1 MSNNSRNPLL
11 VPDLFL
17 CVLECLVTS
26 HLIER
31 PSKDERRILA
41 VLARTCRA
49 FSEPSLNRLWRRLNS
64 LLPLIRSFAAVV
76 DDARVKVVTD
86 HPQRGG
92 F

>member
-1 MSNNSRNPLL
+1 MSSNSRNPLL
-11 VPDLFL
+11 FPDLFL

-26 HLIER
+26 HLAEP
-31 PSKDERRILA
+31 PSKDERQVLV

-76 DDARVKVVTD
+76 DYERVMVVRD
-86 HPQRGG
+86 HPQQE
-92 F
+92 